1 MAKKKTDTKVE
12 EVDQV
17 DDDDLEI
24 EDADIEPDLDD
35 EDLDEDDLEVDL
47 EEDIEDP
54 DLDDLEEDVDAVGF
68 GDDDDDDDDDD
79 DQDEETTEAL
89 EELESQELQLL
100 DEEKDDNLLVDE
112 VEVLRAIRREELTMN
127 VDAQSK
133 RADEFVCQSCFM
145 LKRTSQLA
153 NKRKQLCADCAD

>member
-12 EVDQV
+12 E
-17 DDDDLEI
+17 LESL
-24 EDADIEPDLDD
+24 ED
-35 EDLDEDDLEVDL
+35 EDLDLDEPDIDAEDLDEAELEVDL
-47 EEDIEDP
+47 EEEIEEP
-54 DLDDLEEDVDAVGF
+54 DLDEFEDEVDVDTPGF
-68 GDDDDDDDDDD
+68 DGDDDDEDED

-89 EELESQELQLL
+89 EELETQELQLL
-100 DEEKDDNLLVDE
+100 DDEKNDNLLVDE

-127 VDAQSK
+127 VDTQSK

>member
-12 EVDQV
+12 E
-17 DDDDLEI
+17 LEKV
-24 EDADIEPDLDD
+24 DD
-35 EDLDEDDLEVDL
+35 EDLDLDDADIDAADLDEAELDVDL
-47 EEDIEDP
+47 EDDVDEP
-54 DLDDLEEDVDAVGF
+54 DLDEFEDDVDVGTPGF
-68 GDDDDDDDDDD
+68 DGDDDDEDDDD

-89 EELESQELQLL
+89 EELETQELQLL
-100 DEEKDDNLLVDE
+100 DDEKNDNLLVDE

-127 VDAQSK
+127 VDTQSK

>member
-12 EVDQV
+12 E
-17 DDDDLEI
+17 LETV
-24 EDADIEPDLDD
+24 DD
-35 EDLDEDDLEVDL
+35 EDLDLDDADIDAEDLDEAELDVDL
-47 EEDIEDP
+47 EDDVDVDEP
-54 DLDDLEEDVDAVGF
+54 DLDEFEDDVDADAPGF
-68 GDDDDDDDDDD
+68 DGDDDDDDDD

-89 EELESQELQLL
+89 EELETQELQLL
-100 DEEKDDNLLVDE
+100 DEEKNDNLLVDE
-112 VEVLRAIRREELTMN
+112 VEMLRSIRREELTMN
-127 VDAQSK
+127 VDTQSK

>member
-1 MAKKKTDTKVE
+1 MAKKKTDTKVK
-12 EVDQV
+12 EVDPV
-17 DDDDLEI
+17 EDDDLEI
-24 EDADIEPDLDD
+24 DDADIEPDIDP
-35 EDLDEDDLEVDL
+35 EDLDEDDLEVDI
-47 EEDIEDP
+47 EADIEDP
-54 DLDDLEEDVDAVGF
+54 ELDDFEEDVDAAGF
-68 GDDDDDDDDDD
+68 GDDEDEDDEE
-79 DQDEETTEAL
+79 QDEETTEAL

-112 VEVLRAIRREELTMN
+112 VEMLRSIRREELTMN

>member
-12 EVDQV
+12 EVESVEDDDLV
-17 DDDDLEI
+17 IDDDDT
-24 EDADIEPDLDD
+24 EPDIDA
-35 EDLDEDDLEVDL
+35 ENLDEDDLDVDL
-47 EEDIEDP
+47 EDDIEDP
-54 DLDDLEEDVDAVGF
+54 ELDLEEDVDVVGF
-68 GDDDDDDDDDD
+68 GDDDDDTDD

-112 VEVLRAIRREELTMN
+112 VEMLRSIRREELTMN

>member
-12 EVDQV
+12 EVESV
-17 DDDDLEI
+17 EDDDLEI
-24 EDADIEPDLDD
+24 DEDDIEPDIDA

-47 EEDIEDP
+47 EDDIEDP
-54 DLDDLEEDVDAVGF
+54 ELDDLEADVDVVGF
-68 GDDDDDDDDDD
+68 GDDDDDDDNDD

-112 VEVLRAIRREELTMN
+112 VEMLRSIRREELTMN

>member
-12 EVDQV
+12 E
-17 DDDDLEI
+17 LESV
-24 EDADIEPDLDD
+24 ED
-35 EDLDEDDLEVDL
+35 EDLDLDEPDIDAEDLDEAELEVDL
-47 EEDIEDP
+47 EEDIEEP
-54 DLDDLEEDVDAVGF
+54 ELDEFEDDVDVEAPGF
-68 GDDDDDDDDDD
+68 DGDDDDDDDDD

-89 EELESQELQLL
+89 EELETQELQLL
-100 DEEKDDNLLVDE
+100 DEEKNDNLLVDE
-112 VEVLRAIRREELTMN
+112 VEMLRSIRREELTMN
-127 VDAQSK
+127 VDTQSK

>member
-12 EVDQV
+12 EVEQV
-17 DDDDLEI
+17 EEDDLDLD
-24 EDADIEPDLDD
+24 DADIEPDIDA

-47 EEDIEDP
+47 EDDIEDP
-54 DLDDLEEDVDAVGF
+54 ELDDLEEDVDVVGF
-68 GDDDDDDDDDD
+68 DDDDDDEDDE

-112 VEVLRAIRREELTMN
+112 VEMLRSIRREELTMN
-127 VDAQSK
+127 VDAQSQ

>member
-12 EVDQV
+12 EVESV
-17 DDDDLEI
+17 EDDDLEI
-24 EDADIEPDLDD
+24 DDDDIEPDIDA

-47 EEDIEDP
+47 EADIEDP
-54 DLDDLEEDVDAVGF
+54 ELDDLEADVDVVGF

-112 VEVLRAIRREELTMN
+112 VEMLRSIRREELTMN

>member
-1 MAKKKTDTKVE
+1 MAKKKADTKVE
-12 EVDQV
+12 EVEPV
-17 DDDDLEI
+17 GHDDLDLEDADVEPDIDAEELDVDDLE
-24 EDADIEPDLDD
+24 DIEA
-35 EDLDEDDLEVDL
+35 
-47 EEDIEDP
+47 DIEDP
-54 DLDDLEEDVDAVGF
+54 ELDDFEGDVDAVGF
-68 GDDDDDDDDDD
+68 GDDDDDDDEE
-79 DQDEETTEAL
+79 DEETTEAL

-112 VEVLRAIRREELTMN
+112 AEVLRAIRREELTMN
-127 VDAQSK
+127 VDAQLK

>member
-12 EVDQV
+12 E
-17 DDDDLEI
+17 LETV
-24 EDADIEPDLDD
+24 DD
-35 EDLDEDDLEVDL
+35 EDLDPDDADIDAEDLDEAELDVDL
-47 EEDIEDP
+47 EEDIEEP
-54 DLDDLEEDVDAVGF
+54 DLDEFEDDVDVEAPGF
-68 GDDDDDDDDDD
+68 DGDDDDDDDDD

-89 EELESQELQLL
+89 EELETQELQLL
-100 DEEKDDNLLVDE
+100 DEEKNDNLLVDE
-112 VEVLRAIRREELTMN
+112 VEMLRSIRREELTMN
-127 VDAQSK
+127 VDTQSK

>member
-12 EVDQV
+12 E
-17 DDDDLEI
+17 LESL
-24 EDADIEPDLDD
+24 ED
-35 EDLDEDDLEVDL
+35 EDLDLDEPDIDAEDLDEAELEVDL
-47 EEDIEDP
+47 EEEIEEP
-54 DLDDLEEDVDAVGF
+54 DLDEFEDEVDVDTPGF
-68 GDDDDDDDDDD
+68 DGDDDDDDDD

-89 EELESQELQLL
+89 EELETQELQLL
-100 DEEKDDNLLVDE
+100 DDEKNDNLLVDE

-127 VDAQSK
+127 VDTQSK

>member
-12 EVDQV
+12 EVEPAE
-17 DDDDLEI
+17 DDDLDVD
-24 EDADIEPDLDD
+24 DADLEPDIDA
-35 EDLDEDDLEVDL
+35 EDLDEEDLEVD
-47 EEDIEDP
+47 IEDP
-54 DLDDLEEDVDAVGF
+54 EVDDFEEDVDAVDF
-68 GDDDDDDDDDD
+68 GDDDDDDEE
-79 DQDEETTEAL
+79 QDEETTEAL

>member
-12 EVDQV
+12 ELESVEDEDLDLDEPDIDAEDLDEAELDVD
-17 DDDDLEI
+17 I
-24 EDADIEPDLDD
+24 EEDIEEPDLD
-35 EDLDEDDLEVDL
+35 EFEDDVDV
-47 EEDIEDP
+47 EAP
-54 DLDDLEEDVDAVGF
+54 GF
-68 GDDDDDDDDDD
+68 DGDDDDDDDDD

-89 EELESQELQLL
+89 EELETQELQLL
-100 DEEKDDNLLVDE
+100 DEEKNDNLLVDE
-112 VEVLRAIRREELTMN
+112 VEMLRSIRREELTMN
-127 VDAQSK
+127 VDTQSK

>member
-1 MAKKKTDTKVE
+1 MAKKSTDTKVE
-12 EVDQV
+12 EVEPV
-17 DDDDLEI
+17 DDDDVDLD
-24 EDADIEPDLDD
+24 DADVEPDLDD
-35 EDLDEDDLEVDL
+35 EDLEVDIEADIEAPELDDFEEDGDAAGFADADDEDDDD
-47 EEDIEDP
+47 EE
-54 DLDDLEEDVDAVGF
+54 
-68 GDDDDDDDDDD
+68 
-79 DQDEETTEAL
+79 DEETTEAL

-127 VDAQSK
+127 VEAQSQ
-133 RADEFVCQSCFM
+133 RADEFLCQSCFM

>member
-12 EVDQV
+12 ELESVEDEDLDLDEPDIDAEDLDEAELDVD
-17 DDDDLEI
+17 I
-24 EDADIEPDLDD
+24 EEDIEEPDLD
-35 EDLDEDDLEVDL
+35 EFEDDVDV
-47 EEDIEDP
+47 EAP
-54 DLDDLEEDVDAVGF
+54 GF
-68 GDDDDDDDDDD
+68 DGDDDDEDDDD

-89 EELESQELQLL
+89 EELETQELQLL
-100 DEEKDDNLLVDE
+100 DEEKNDNLLVDE
-112 VEVLRAIRREELTMN
+112 VEMLRSIRREELTMN
-127 VDAQSK
+127 VDTQSK

>member
-12 EVDQV
+12 E
-17 DDDDLEI
+17 LESV
-24 EDADIEPDLDD
+24 ED
-35 EDLDEDDLEVDL
+35 EDLDLDEPDIDAEDLDEAELDVDL
-47 EEDIEDP
+47 EEDIEEP
-54 DLDDLEEDVDAVGF
+54 DLDEFEDDVDVEAPGF
-68 GDDDDDDDDDD
+68 DGDDDDDDDDD

-89 EELESQELQLL
+89 EELETQELQLL
-100 DEEKDDNLLVDE
+100 DEEKNDNLLVDE
-112 VEVLRAIRREELTMN
+112 VEMLRSIRREELTMN
-127 VDAQSK
+127 VDTQSK

>member
-12 EVDQV
+12 E
-17 DDDDLEI
+17 LESV
-24 EDADIEPDLDD
+24 ED
-35 EDLDEDDLEVDL
+35 EDLDLDEPDIDAEDLDEAELDVDL
-47 EEDIEDP
+47 EEDIEEP
-54 DLDDLEEDVDAVGF
+54 DLDEFEDEVDVDAPGF
-68 GDDDDDDDDDD
+68 DGDDDDDDDDDD

-89 EELESQELQLL
+89 EELETQELQLL
-100 DEEKDDNLLVDE
+100 DDEKNDNLLVDE

-127 VDAQSK
+127 VDTQSK

>member
-12 EVDQV
+12 E
-17 DDDDLEI
+17 LETV
-24 EDADIEPDLDD
+24 DD
-35 EDLDEDDLEVDL
+35 EDLDLDDADIDAEDLDEAELDVDL
-47 EEDIEDP
+47 EDDVDVDEP
-54 DLDDLEEDVDAVGF
+54 DLDEFEDDVDADAPGF
-68 GDDDDDDDDDD
+68 DGDDDDDDDD

-89 EELESQELQLL
+89 EELETQELQLL
-100 DEEKDDNLLVDE
+100 DDEKNDNLLVDE

-127 VDAQSK
+127 VDTQSK

>member
-12 EVDQV
+12 EVESV
-17 DDDDLEI
+17 EDDDLEI
-24 EDADIEPDLDD
+24 DDADIEPDDLDD
-35 EDLDEDDLEVDL
+35 DDLEVDL
-47 EEDIEDP
+47 EEDIEAP
-54 DLDDLEEDVDAVGF
+54 ELDDLEENGDAVGF
-68 GDDDDDDDDDD
+68 DDEDDDDDDEE
-79 DQDEETTEAL
+79 DEETTEAL

-112 VEVLRAIRREELTMN
+112 VEELRAIRREELTMN
-127 VDAQSK
+127 VDAQSQ
-133 RADEFVCQSCFM
+133 RDDEFVCQSCFM

>member
-12 EVDQV
+12 EVEQLE
-17 DDDDLEI
+17 DDDLELD
-24 EDADIEPDLDD
+24 DADVEPDIDA
-35 EDLDEDDLEVDL
+35 EDLDEDDLEVDIDT
-47 EEDIEDP
+47 DIEDP
-54 DLDDLEEDVDAVGF
+54 ELDDFEEDVDAVGF
-68 GDDDDDDDDDD
+68 GDDDDDDDDEEE
-79 DQDEETTEAL
+79 DEETTEAL

-127 VDAQSK
+127 VDAQLK